1 MYINVNMN
9 DTGELA
15 NLPFFSSPKQWILD
29 LSVHTFHQ
37 GCLGTTEEPHPRDVD
52 LLGGTG

>member
-1 MYINVNMN
+1 MYINVTMN